1 MPYRSVYQNLNIIVV
16 RIEVRFDQEHIK
28 TLVLLVLTQ
37 LSCVAKERCRL
48 FSSKKKTDTKYL
60 AYFLP
65 KRNRHLP
72 DLQDCSGRP
81 SGKQRLI
88 TGKVS

>member
-48 FSSKKKTDTKYL
+48 FSSKKIGYEIFSIFSSKEK
-60 AYFLP
+60 
-65 KRNRHLP
+65 
-72 DLQDCSGRP
+72 P
-81 SGKQRLI
+81 SFTGSPRLFR
-88 TGKVS
+88 